1 MRWHSNVFYN
11 HRITMN
17 AVWNTFS
24 SASLSRITNSKGT
37 RLFTLSLNVHWNY
50 KRSNKFFSLY
60 IYFYDVEEKNECIN
74 CNVRLEMDSRVKRFK
89 IVSLHTK
96 WIRLHFK
103 LENLCQELKR
113 PNSTKRLHWFSI
125 QFRIEVKMKAKKNSE
140 FISYRFE
147 WWFIE
152 IRCTDVSAP

>member
-1 MRWHSNVFYN
+1 MQFEIHSALHLYRGLQIQKALVYSLCRWMC
-11 HRITMN
+11 IG
-17 AVWNTFS
+17 
-24 SASLSRITNSKGT
+24 ITNG
-37 RLFTLSLNVHWNY
+37 RIN
-50 KRSNKFFSLY
+50 FFSLY
-60 IYFYDVEEKNECIN
+60 IYIFYDVEEKNECIN
-74 CNVRLEMDSRVKRFK
+74 CNVRLEMDSRVKQFK

-140 FISYRFE
+140 FVSYRFE

-152 IRCTDVSAP
+152 IRCTDVSAA